1 MDAFK
6 GEKAQFLPK
15 KTYKDKLTLGAGKD
29 RVDLYYFGAGHT
41 NGDTFVVYPSLRVLQ
56 MGDMFAWKDA
66 PLYDRS
72 NGGSG
77 VEHPKTM
84 AKLVAAVKNI
94 DIVIPGHSPLMTMK
108 DVEEYG
114 RYTAALLTETEAA
127 LKAGQTAEEAGK
139 PIELT
144 AKFPGYKNERV
155 AAAVAPIY
163 ADLKK

>member
-56 MGDMFAWKDA
+56 AGDMFAWKDA

-77 VEHPKTM
+77 GEHPKTI
-84 AKLVAAVKNI
+84 AKLGAAVKNI
-94 DIVIPGHSPLMTMK
+94 RIVIPGHSPLMTMQ
-108 DVEEYG
+108 DFEGYG
-114 RYTAALLTETEAA
+114 PYTAPLLT
-127 LKAGQTAEEAGK
+127 
-139 PIELT
+139 
-144 AKFPGYKNERV
+144 
-155 AAAVAPIY
+155 
-163 ADLKK
+163 